1 MRCISAVVD
10 SGFSIRGRAACK
22 VGGNPRF
29 AYFLKNLSV
38 KMKEVGLLDP
48 PMQCCGQSLPD
59 SWTVNI
65 SALGSL
71 SSDF

>member
-1 MRCISAVVD
+1 MQRV
-10 SGFSIRGRAACK
+10 K
-22 VGGNPRF
+22 VF